1 MNNIAIVHT
10 IRFILLVAIQLLF
23 LRQFYYGP
31 IAGVYLRG
39 FIYPLFL
46 LLLPYRLSTEIG
58 MLIAFGTGLFIDL
71 FYDTFGIH
79 ASTCVALMAVR
90 GFLLDRI
97 QPKGGYNLNKGLT
110 PDSYGWAWFFRYML
124 FAYLFYAL
132 WLSALEV
139 FQLWKIGTIAL
150 RTLFTLP
157 ISLFFIFISVLITNP
172 RN

>member
-1 MNNIAIVHT
+1 MNNSTLVNI
-10 IRFILLVAIQLLF
+10 IRFIVLVAIQLLF

-46 LLLPYRLSTEIG
+46 LLLPYRLTIEAG

-71 FYDTFGIH
+71 FYDTFGMH
-79 ASTCVALMAVR
+79 ASACVALMAVR
-90 GFLLDRI
+90 GFLLERI

-110 PDSYGWAWFFRYML
+110 PHNYGWGWFSSYVIL
-124 FAYLFYAL
+124 AYVFYAL

-139 FQLWKIGTIAL
+139 FQFWKIGIIAL
-150 RTLFTLP
+150 RALFILP
-157 ISLFFIFISVLITNP
+157 ISLFFILISVRITNP

>member
-1 MNNIAIVHT
+1 MNSPALVH
-10 IRFILLVAIQLLF
+10 IFRFMLLVAIQLLF
-23 LRQFYYGP
+23 LQQFYYGP
-31 IAGVYLRG
+31 VASVYLRG

-46 LLLPYRLSTEIG
+46 LLLPYRLTAELG
-58 MLIAFGTGLFIDL
+58 MFIAFGTGLLIDL

-79 ASTCVALMAVR
+79 ASACVALMAVR

-97 QPKGGYNLNKGLT
+97 QPKGGYNINKALT
-110 PDSYGWAWFFRYML
+110 PANYDWNWFFQYVL
-124 FAYLFYAL
+124 FAYIFYSI

-150 RTLFTLP
+150 RAFFTLP
-157 ISLFFIFISVLITNP
+157 VSLFFVFIGVVITNP

>member
-1 MNNIAIVHT
+1 VNNITIVNI
-10 IRFILLVAIQLLF
+10 IRFILLIAIQVLF

-31 IAGVYLRG
+31 VGGVYFRG

-46 LLLPYRLSTEIG
+46 LLLPFRTTAEIG
-58 MLIAFGTGLFIDL
+58 MLIAFGTGLFVDL

-79 ASTCVALMAVR
+79 ASASVILMAVR
-90 GFLLDRI
+90 GIILDRI

-110 PDSYGWAWFFRYML
+110 PDSYGWNWFFRYV
-124 FAYLFYAL
+124 FFTYLVFSL

-139 FQLWKIGTIAL
+139 FQLWKVGAILLRAL
-150 RTLFTLP
+150 FILP
-157 ISLFFIFISVLITNP
+157 ISLFFIFISIRITNP

>member
-1 MNNIAIVHT
+1 MNNITIVN
-10 IRFILLVAIQLLF
+10 IVRFILLMAFQLLF

-31 IAGVYLRG
+31 VGGVYFRG

-46 LLLPYRLSTEIG
+46 LLLPFRTTAEIG
-58 MLIAFGTGLFIDL
+58 MLIAFGTGLCVDL

-79 ASTCVALMAVR
+79 ASASVALMAFR
-90 GFLLDRI
+90 GFILDRI

-110 PDSYGWAWFFRYML
+110 PDSYGWNWFFRYII
-124 FAYLFYAL
+124 FAYLVYAF

-139 FQLWKIGTIAL
+139 FQLWKVWSIFIRAL
-150 RTLFTLP
+150 FILP
-157 ISLFFIFISVLITNP
+157 ISLFVIFISVRITNP

>member
-1 MNNIAIVHT
+1 MNNSAIIHIV
-10 IRFILLVAIQLLF
+10 RFILLVAIQLLF

-31 IAGVYLRG
+31 VAGVYLRG

-46 LLLPYRLSTEIG
+46 LLLPYRLTAEVG

-79 ASTCVALMAVR
+79 ASASVTLMALR
-90 GFLLDRI
+90 GFILERI

-110 PDSYGWAWFFRYML
+110 PENYGWTWFFRYVL
-124 FAYLFYAL
+124 FAYIVYAL

-139 FQLWKIGTIAL
+139 FQLWKVGTIAL
-150 RTLFTLP
+150 RALFILP
-157 ISLFFIFISVLITNP
+157 ISLFFIFISIRITNP